1 MNMKK
6 PSQILYLVVFLLLAA
21 AVQASAQSVSGT
33 VKDQNGDVV
42 AGASVTVRGAQ
53 TRVSRTTITDRGGD
67 FSFASLPVGD
77 YKLTVAAKG
86 FAIDER
92 SVAVASAGVS
102 GLSIALEVG
111 ESRVTVTAEVGQ
123 QANAA
128 DIPHAINVI
137 QPEAILERATS
148 VLAQAGEEEAGLN
161 YQRTSPTIGAIVIR
175 GLTGKNVVNFVDGV
189 RYTNGAQR
197 GGINTFFNLNEP
209 TNLQSIE
216 VLRGPAGA
224 QYGSDSLAGTVN
236 LVTKSPRFGSDT
248 PEWHGEFTPVF
259 SSADRGYG
267 SSGLLSYGTRRFG
280 GYVSLAGRKIGDI
293 RTAGGNDTHS
303 ALVRFLGIPS
313 NTLYDRSPGTGFNQY
328 GGAVRMNYT
337 PRDDQE
343 IIFHYQRSQQD
354 NGKRFDQMLGGDGN
368 LIADLRNLMLDFG
381 YIRYVKQGFAPF
393 DNFSFTASYNSQR
406 EERVNQGGQGNPNGD
421 ITHQY
426 ERTSTYGASFFVDK
440 KWGRNTMLIGADAY
454 AEKLNS
460 PAFIVNPVTNVV
472 TLSRPRVPDEATF
485 DSQGIFV
492 QDQWEVI
499 PDRFRVT
506 GALRY
511 SGMHY
516 NVNSTDSPIVA
527 GKRLWA
533 DDDLKTADLSGRIGA
548 VVRAS
553 DHFRV
558 AFNVAR
564 GFRYPSMTD
573 LGTLGLTGDGFEVD
587 HITAI
592 ALGGTIGTTASAAA
606 VSTGIPVEK
615 QRSEKSNS
623 YDLAFRYQHKR
634 FDTELTFFRL
644 DIVDAITKQALI
656 LPQGAVG
663 RSLGGELITSQNA
676 NGTVFVAATTVP
688 VLVRTNFTE
697 AKIWGVE
704 YEAEAKLRRDLT
716 LKGNYT
722 YIKAADKDTGLP
734 PNIEGGTPPPTAFV
748 SLRYNHS
755 RFWVEGYST
764 LADRQDRLSSLDLGD
779 RRTGAGRS
787 RAQIQNYFRRGAC
800 VNGLTSPGTTGCTSA
815 GGILRATNETQAQV
829 QNRLLPIGATI
840 NGVLVVN
847 DNTVVPLYTYLPGYV
862 TANVRGGITINDKA
876 GFFWSV
882 ENIFDRAYRNPSW
895 GIDGTGRSFNA
906 QFRYRF

>member
-1 MNMKK
+1 MKK
-6 PSQILYLVVFLLLAA
+6 PSQILYFAIILLLAA
-21 AVQASAQSVSGT
+21 AVHASAQTVSGI
-33 VKDQNGDVV
+33 VKDPNGDVV

-53 TRVSRTTITDRGGD
+53 TRISRSTVTDRGGE

-77 YKLTVAAKG
+77 YKLSVAAKG
-86 FAIDER
+86 FEIAEQAV
-92 SVAVASAGVS
+92 SVAASGVS
-102 GLSIALEVG
+102 GLAVALEVG
-111 ESRVTVTAEVGQ
+111 SSRVTVTAEVGQ

-259 SSADRGYG
+259 GSADRSYG

-280 GYVSLAGRKIGDI
+280 GYVSLAGRKIGDV

-313 NTLYDRSPGTGFNQY
+313 TTLYDRNPGTGFNQY
-328 GGAVRMNYT
+328 GGAIRMNYT

-354 NGKRFDQMLGGDGN
+354 NGKRFDQLLGGDGN

-406 EERVNQGGQGNPNGD
+406 EERVNQGGQGNPTGD
-421 ITHQY
+421 VTHQY

-440 KWGRNTMLIGADAY
+440 AWGRNTMLIGADAY

-460 PAFIVNPVTNVV
+460 PAYIVNPVTNAV
-472 TLSRPRVPDEATF
+472 TLSRPRVPDDATF
-485 DSQGIFV
+485 DSQGVFV
-492 QDQWEVI
+492 QDLWEVI

-516 NVNSTDSPIVA
+516 NVNSSNSPIV
-527 GKRLWA
+527 GGRRLWN
-533 DDDLKTADLSGRIGA
+533 DDDLRTADLSGRIGA

-553 DHFRV
+553 QNFRV

-587 HITAI
+587 HITAT

-606 VSTGIPVEK
+606 VSTGLPVER

-623 YDLAFRYQHKR
+623 YDLSFRYQHKR

-656 LPQGAVG
+656 LPQGSVG
-663 RSLGGELITSQNA
+663 KSLGGELITSQNA

-704 YEAEAKLRRDLT
+704 YEAEAKLTRDLL
-716 LKGNYT
+716 LKANYT
-722 YIKAADKDTGLP
+722 YIKSADKATGLP

-800 VNGLTSPGTTGCTSA
+800 VNGVTSPGTTGCTSA

-862 TANVRGGITINDKA
+862 TANVRGGISINDRA

-882 ENIFDRAYRNPSW
+882 ENIFDRQYRNPSW